1 MNRRQFTVEA
11 ALALLGG
18 ALVTMSGCDSS
29 PTAPDYVDAVGE
41 IGSNH
46 GHSAVITA
54 AQLTA
59 GGAMEIDIQG
69 AARHTHVVSLSAM
82 ELVMIR
88 NGYRLQK
95 ESSGARHT
103 HVVTFNA

>member
-18 ALVTMSGCDSS
+18 ALVTISGCDSS
-29 PTAPDYVDAVGE
+29 PTAPDYVDAVGN
-41 IGSNH
+41 IQTNH

-54 AQLTA
+54 AQLAA
-59 GGAMEIDIQG
+59 GGELEISIQG
-69 AARHTHVVSLSAM
+69 TSRHTHKVSLSAM
-82 ELVMIR
+82 EMVMVR
-88 NGYRLQK
+88 NGVALRK
-95 ESSGARHT
+95 ETSATSHF